1 MAKLPE
7 RWRFNQTNRNLRARP
22 YRSLK
27 PALIVTQTEQLQN
40 RINDRFPERSLANVC
55 GELLEIAREAQDR
68 TAEIAKPNYAIR
80 IGSAVLSTALAVVVS
95 LLIVPIIAFISSLAL
110 DPASSEIAD
119 VVQLIEADL
128 NAIIIFGAGIF
139 FLTSLERRNKQ
150 SKTLK
155 ALHEL
160 RSLAHVID
168 MHQLTKDPERLLGIM
183 EETLHS
189 PDDKMTP
196 FELTRYLDYCSEMLS
211 IIGKIA
217 ALYVQEF
224 DDEVAISAVNEIEGL
239 SSGMSR
245 KIWQKIMIVHQDL
258 HEHIHIESLD
268 AKI

>member
-1 MAKLPE
+1 MAILPK
-7 RWRFNQTNRNLRARP
+7 RWRLNRAKKNIKPRP

-27 PALIVTQTEQLQN
+27 PSLIVHQTEQLQN
-40 RINDRFPERSLANVC
+40 RIYDRFPDRSLASVC
-55 GELLEIAREAQDR
+55 GELLEIAREARER

-80 IGSAVLSTALAVVVS
+80 IGSLFLSTALAFVVS
-95 LLIVPIIAFISSLAL
+95 LLIVPIVAFVSRLAL
-110 DPASSEIAD
+110 DPASNEMAD

-128 NAIIIFGAGIF
+128 NAVIIIGAAIF

-150 SKTLK
+150 NKTLK

-168 MHQLTKDPERLLGIM
+168 MHQLTKDPERLLGVM
-183 EETLHS
+183 EETQHS

-239 SSGMSR
+239 SSGLSR
-245 KIWQKIMIVHQDL
+245 KIWQKIMIVHQDM

-268 AKI
+268 AQI